1 MQAAKERVIGILET
15 VPSADAEERLLAAFA
30 ILFCDSQDSRT
41 PIDKNSGSDNDKGT
55 LQLGRHVPQRL
66 DAARLNH
73 RKVSTSPF
81 RITRTRGTRL
91 PNAPSKMGATVTGR
105 DSR

>member
-1 MQAAKERVIGILET
+1 MSECPKSLC
-15 VPSADAEERLLAAFA
+15 AELGGTSGTEPKKPTFA
-30 ILFCDSQDSRT
+30 HAGRT
-41 PIDKNSGSDNDKGT
+41 WGT
-55 LQLGRHVPQRL
+55 LSNSYSLTGAKLRPPAQWSNPQRL

-73 RKVSTSPF
+73 KKVSTSPF

-91 PNAPSKMGATVTGR
+91 PNAPSKIGATVTGR